1 MREFVE
7 RASDQMAGNAMDR
20 ANQAYGKWESHEQ
33 LCAER
38 YRRLDETMERFE
50 RTLDKAVKIGL
61 GILLAVT
68 GALAMFVMNLLTAR
82 LG

>member
-1 MREFVE
+1 MSEAMD
-7 RASDQMAGNAMDR
+7 RANEMMAGNAMSR
-20 ANQAYGKWESHEQ
+20 ANEAYGKWESHEQ

-68 GALAMFVMNLLTAR
+68 GALAMFVFNLLTAR
-82 LG
+82 MG

>member
-1 MREFVE
+1 MESSADE
-7 RASDQMAGNAMDR
+7 AMNR
-20 ANQAYGKWESHEQ
+20 ANQAYSKWESHEQ

-38 YRRLDETMERFE
+38 YRRLDGTMERFE
-50 RTLDKAVKIGL
+50 QTLDKAVKIGL

-68 GALAMFVMNLLTAR
+68 GALAMFVMNILAAK